1 MDIAKKVQ
9 RNANEKE
16 LNVEIKS
23 KENPRP
29 ESEKHYYNADHD
41 KLKKLGFKRTREI
54 DDEIKIIIEDLL
66 HYKDRIG
73 ERKDVIM
80 KNIKWQKSR

>member
-29 ESEKHYYNADHD
+29 ESEKHYCNADHD

-54 DDEIKIIIEDLL
+54 DDEIKIRIEDLL